1 MRVNILGIP
10 IDAVRREEALAR
22 AERFLEEPRGHFI
35 ATPNPEMLVAAS
47 RDVEFRRVL
56 CLADLAIPD
65 GHGLILVSRL
75 RGTSLP
81 ERVTGTDF
89 LDDVVGL
96 AAKKGKTVFLL
107 GGEGDTSRAAA
118 DALQKRHPGL
128 KVVGTLS
135 GGSAGRDSSGALRLD
150 QGTDDT
156 IRAAAPDILFVALGH
171 GKQEEWITRHLPSLP
186 SVRIAMGVGGAFD
199 FVAGRVRRAPQWLRR
214 SGLEWLWRLII
225 QPHRIGRIWT
235 AVVVFPWLALTEK
248 R

>member
-1 MRVNILGIP
+1 MRVNILGVP

-35 ATPNPEMLVAAS
+35 ATPNPEMLVAAR
-47 RDVEFRRVL
+47 RDGGFRRVL

-65 GHGLILVSRL
+65 GYGLLLVSRL
-75 RGTSLP
+75 LGIPLP

-89 LDDVVGL
+89 LDDIASL
-96 AAKKGKTVFLL
+96 AAKKGKTLFLL
-107 GGEGDTSRAAA
+107 GGEGGTSRAAA
-118 DALQKRHPGL
+118 DALEKRHPGL

-135 GGSAGRDSSGALRLD
+135 GGQVGRDAAGALQLD
-150 QGTDDT
+150 QGTDDA

-171 GKQEEWITRHLPSLP
+171 GKQEEWITRHLPTLP

-199 FVAGRVRRAPQWLRR
+199 FVAGRVRRAPRWLRR
-214 SGLEWLWRLII
+214 LGLEWLWRLAI
-225 QPHRIGRIWT
+225 QPQRIGRIWT
-235 AVVVFPWLALTEK
+235 AVVVFPWLALTAK